1 MNIIVKPYE
10 SNLCYCRPDTTWE
23 KESRDLYIPE
33 GVDKVL
39 WAPVVYA
46 KICKAGKCVS
56 PKFVTRYYDAVGFGT
71 LTYCDDADI
80 AFSSC
85 MDHSSLMPVP
95 CLNPSVLEN
104 GEGTFVIS
112 AGTENMHINAD
123 KKMQQTLEEAIC
135 KASERVSLRIGD
147 IVAIELTD
155 LKVLA
160 ERQEGEA
167 DLKAEY
173 NGNCLFDLKVIF

>member
-1 MNIIVKPYE
+1 
-10 SNLCYCRPDTTWE
+10 
-23 KESRDLYIPE
+23 
-33 GVDKVL
+33 
-39 WAPVVYA
+39 
-46 KICKAGKCVS
+46 
-56 PKFVTRYYDAVGFGT
+56 
-71 LTYCDDADI
+71 
-80 AFSSC
+80 
-85 MDHSSLMPVP
+85 MPVP